1 MLRHWIAVAL
11 LAAFA
16 TQAQAEVWQ
25 ARYGVAET
33 FNFKLFNADGTLD
46 VDEADGGTE
55 VSVSCNEG
63 AETTATNDFVDEG
76 TFYSIALTS
85 GEMNCERIAVI
96 IAATTTE
103 VFFIQTNSNASA
115 MTPANDVNLVNIAGS
130 AVSASTA
137 QLGVN
142 VVNAAGTAWG
152 SGAITAASI
161 ATDAITAAK
170 IAADAIAASEIAADA
185 IGAAEIAN
193 AAIDAATFASAAID
207 ATAIATDAIGAA
219 ELAADAIGAS
229 EVAADAI
236 GASELATGAITT
248 AEFAAGAI
256 DAAAIATDAIGS
268 AEIAANAIAAA
279 EVADGAIDNAT
290 FLCTGGS
297 FYILGVTD
305 CGTAQSADADELVM
319 RSGAAFADNEAIGQT
334 LLISGGSAGV
344 GQAITAADNT
354 GSSDTLNIGAWPA
367 TTPTGTITYYLFGT
381 AASTGGGG
389 LDAAGVRAAV
399 GLASANLDTQLT
411 TIDDFL
417 DTEVAAI
424 KTKTDFLPSA
434 TAGAT
439 GGLFIAGTNAAT
451 TITTGLTTTFTG
463 NLTGSVGSVT
473 GAVGSVTGAV
483 GSVTGNVGGNVTG
496 SVGSVASGGIT
507 ATSIATDAIG
517 AAELAADAGTELANA
532 TWSLDAT
539 SQQTQGTFGQAI
551 GDPAADTDSIW
562 ALANTNLN
570 ATVSSRASQTTVD
583 AVDDFVD
590 TEIATLTTRLGTP
603 SDLGG
608 GASVA
613 ANLADVEAQTDDI
626 GTAGAGLT
634 ATDDA
639 IMTRVGAPVGAS
651 ISADIAGVESGI
663 SWNSA
668 WDAEVESEANDAL
681 VAIHLDHLLAADY
694 DPASKPGVATALLN
708 ELVESDAGVSR
719 LTANALEQAPTGTGE
734 SLAAIADAVWD
745 ELLSG
750 HAVSG
755 SSGEALTSA
764 AAGGGLDAAG
774 VRSAIG
780 LATANLDTQLGAIK
794 SDTTATLV
802 DTAEIGV
809 AGAGLTATDDAVMT
823 RLGAAA
829 GASVSADIAAV
840 KADTAATL
848 VDTAEIGV
856 AGAGLTAVDDAV
868 LAAIEQTARADAAI
882 VNCEVNTANFVG
894 STTTVACVLTNR
906 ADGAI
911 TAASGDLEGREL
923 LILSGAQLYEGR
935 FINDSTWDAANS
947 ELRLTLSRAL
957 PGTLA
962 DAVTAIIR

>member
-33 FNFKLFNADGTLD
+33 FDFRLYNADGTLD

-76 TFYSIALTS
+76 TFYSIALTAT
-85 GEMNCERIAVI
+85 EMQCERIAVVV
-96 IAATTTE
+96 AATTTE

-170 IAADAIAASEIAADA
+170 IAADAIASSEIAADA

-219 ELAADAIGAS
+219 ELATDAIGAS

-256 DAAAIATDAIGS
+256 DAAAIATDAIGA

-279 EVADGAIDNAT
+279 EVADGAIDQAT
-290 FLCTGGS
+290 FATTAGS
-297 FYILGVTD
+297 FDALGVVD
-305 CGTAQSADADELVM
+305 QGTAQAATSTTLQLRSA
-319 RSGAAFADNEAIGQT
+319 AAFADDEVIGAT
-334 LLISGGSAGV
+334 CVITGGSAGV
-344 GQAITAADNT
+344 GQARTISDYVSSTDTAT
-354 GSSDTLNIGAWPA
+354 VETWT
-367 TTPTGTITYYLFGT
+367 TTPTGTITYQCFGT

-424 KTKTDFLPSA
+424 KTKTDFLPSV

-473 GAVGSVTGAV
+473 GAVGSVTG
-483 GSVTGNVGGNVTG
+483 NVGGNVTG

-517 AAELAADAGTELANA
+517 AAELADGAIDAGAFAADALTAAKVAADVGTE
-532 TWSLDAT
+532 
-539 SQQTQGTFGQAI
+539 
-551 GDPAADTDSIW
+551 
-562 ALANTNLN
+562 
-570 ATVSSRASQTTVD
+570 
-583 AVDDFVD
+583 
-590 TEIATLTTRLGTP
+590 
-603 SDLGG
+603 
-608 GASVA
+608 
-613 ANLADVEAQTDDI
+613 I
-626 GTAGAGLT
+626 GTATWATTTRVLT
-634 ATDDA
+634 AGTNIALAKGTGVTGFNDLSAAQVNAEADTALTD
-639 IMTRVGAPVGAS
+639 IF
-651 ISADIAGVESGI
+651 
-663 SWNSA
+663 
-668 WDAEVESEANDAL
+668 
-681 VAIHLDHLLAADY
+681 LDRLFATDY
-694 DPASKPGVATALLN
+694 DPASKPGTATALLN
-708 ELVESDAGVSR
+708 ELIESNAGVSR
-719 LTANALEQAPTGTGE
+719 FTAGALAQAPTGTGE

-794 SDTTATLV
+794 SDTAATLV

-840 KADTAATL
+840 KSDTAATL

-882 VNCEVNTANFVG
+882 VNCEVNTANFAG
-894 STTTVACVLTNR
+894 STTTVACILTNR

>member
-1 MLRHWIAVAL
+1 MRKPLLPLLAL
-11 LAAFA
+11 LSVGAH
-16 TQAQAEVWQ
+16 AEVWQ

-33 FNFKLFNADGTLD
+33 FAFKLYNADGTLD

-85 GEMNCERIAVI
+85 GEMSCERIAVV

-115 MTPANDVNLVNIAGS
+115 MTPANDANLVNIAGS
-130 AVSASTA
+130 AVSTSTA

-219 ELAADAIGAS
+219 ELAADAVGAS

-256 DAAAIATDAIGS
+256 DATAIATDAIGA

-367 TTPTGTITYYLFGT
+367 TTPTGAITYYLFGT

-399 GLASANLDTQLT
+399 GLASANLDTQLS

-417 DTEVAAI
+417 DTEIGAI

-483 GSVTGNVGGNVTG
+483 GSV
-496 SVGSVASGGIT
+496 ASGGIT

-517 AAELAADAGTELANA
+517 AAEIATDAGTEFANA
-532 TWSLDAT
+532 TWALDAT
-539 SQQTQGTFGQAI
+539 GQQTQGSFGQAI

-570 ATVSSRASQTTVD
+570 ATVSSRASQTSVD

-603 SDLGG
+603 SDMGG

-613 ANLADVEAQTDDI
+613 ANLSDIEGQTDDI
-626 GTAGAGLT
+626 GVAGAGLT

-708 ELVESDAGVSR
+708 ELIESNAGVSR
-719 LTANALEQAPTGTGE
+719 FTAGALAQAPTGTGE

-755 SSGEALTSA
+755 SSGAALTSA

-794 SDTTATLV
+794 SDTAATLV

-840 KADTAATL
+840 KSDTAATL

-882 VNCEVNTANFVG
+882 VNCEVNTANFAG